1 MLSKL
6 LIIIGSSPGYEADF
20 VLKLC
25 VECNP
30 ASDYIGIDTQS
41 VNTPTLSTFDEHE
54 LPGARHFTIPLV
66 LLIFFGISAS
76 SVQV

>member
-41 VNTPTLSTFDEHE
+41 VK
-54 LPGARHFTIPLV
+54 TITVGIIKIQPNPLIR
-66 LLIFFGISAS
+66 LA
-76 SVQV
+76 

>member
-25 VECNP
+25 VECNR
-30 ASDYIGIDTQS
+30 ASDYIGIYTQS
-41 VNTPTLSTFDEHE
+41 VK
-54 LPGARHFTIPLV
+54 TITVGIIKIQPNPLIR
-66 LLIFFGISAS
+66 L
-76 SVQV
+76 